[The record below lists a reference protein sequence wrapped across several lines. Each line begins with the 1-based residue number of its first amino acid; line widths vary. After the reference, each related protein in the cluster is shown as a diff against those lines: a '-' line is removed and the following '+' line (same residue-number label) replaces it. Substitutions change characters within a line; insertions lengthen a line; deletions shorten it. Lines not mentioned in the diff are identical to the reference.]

1 MTVIE
6 LTDEQAAAES
16 LSLEAWLQKLAG
28 EDRPAINPH
37 RHISDVI
44 VENMRDV
51 PPEIMARMP
60 KDGASQII
68 TSTAGPKEGHE
79 RSVKTHGYVRS
90 HAPRPDS
97 PGGLP

>member
-60 KDGASQII
+60 KDGASQHDI
-68 TSTAGPKEGHE
+68 TSMVGPRKRNDRAFRRLEG
-79 RSVKTHGYVRS
+79 VGAT
-90 HAPRPDS
+90 
-97 PGGLP
+97 